1 MIGSIVRVVV
11 WLTVA
16 LCGFTIVAYVK
27 TKKSKAGEVE
37 KAEKAEKTEKTE
49 KTDDQKVDLE
59 VSDDNPFSALAK
71 SLKQEVDKTLAASE
85 VTGVSGA
92 SSDSRGERK
101 DVQPENIITF
111 VFLGMGAIFAA
122 VSWIVDQEC
131 QTSYVGLPLFMSIL
145 LVCFGLGGVAAMVIL
160 ACLSQE
166 DGEKVTTL
174 ASVLTGVV
182 FLSGLTLFQ
191 KCM

>member
-27 TKKSKAGEVE
+27 TQKAQRS
-37 KAEKAEKTEKTE
+37 KAEKAEQEEKNVKKEE
-49 KTDDQKVDLE
+49 KVDDKKADLE

-71 SLKQEVDKTLAASE
+71 SLKQEVDKTLAARE
-85 VTGVSGA
+85 TTETIEA
-92 SSDSRGERK
+92 IEGERK
-101 DVQPENIITF
+101 DVKPENIITF

-131 QTSYVGLPLFMSIL
+131 HTSYVGLPLFMSIL

-160 ACLSQE
+160 ACLSTE